1 MNTETSPSRATVI
14 LIRLGILLATMLLI
28 VGLVSPMLTMSQFYF
43 FENSF
48 SVLGGVWSL
57 MLDGQIVLA
66 VIIALFS
73 IVLPFFKLALLY
85 LATLGKDSEQQQN
98 MLMLM
103 HDYGRWA
110 MLDVM
115 VVAILIVTVKL
126 GAVASIETHWGLYVF
141 ALAVLLIMVLNH
153 IVAKAKHG

>member
-1 MNTETSPSRATVI
+1 MNAETNSSRTSVLLVRFGIIIAT
-14 LIRLGILLATMLLI
+14 LLLV
-28 VGLVSPMLTMSQFYF
+28 VGLISPMLTMSQFYF
-43 FENSF
+43 FESSF
-48 SVLGGVWSL
+48 SVIGGVWSL
-57 MLDGQIVLA
+57 LLDGQVILA

-73 IVLPFFKLALLY
+73 IVLPFLKLGLLY
-85 LATLGKDSEQQQN
+85 SATLGKDSEQQKK
-98 MLMLM
+98 MLTLM

-141 ALAVLLIMVLNH
+141 ALAVLLIMVLTH
-153 IVAKAKHG
+153 IITKAKHG